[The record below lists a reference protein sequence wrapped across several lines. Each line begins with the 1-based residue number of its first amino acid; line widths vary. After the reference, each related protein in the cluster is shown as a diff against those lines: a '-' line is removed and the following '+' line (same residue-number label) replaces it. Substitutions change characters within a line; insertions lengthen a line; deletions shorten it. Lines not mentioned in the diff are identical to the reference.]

1 MDWSEFYPD
10 TDSLIP
16 DNCPKSLGEAVKITC
31 YVDANHAGNMVTR
44 RSHTGFVIFM
54 NSAPTVETSTF
65 GSEYVALRI
74 ATEQIIALRY
84 KLSMMGI
91 KVEDP
96 ANVFCDNEAVAK
108 NSATP
113 ESVLTKKHNA
123 ICFHKVREC
132 CAAGIIR
139 VGWIDGKSNPADLFT
154 KVLPATKRNWM
165 VKFICGGGVGGPNES
180 SNAREEGPCEDGE

>member
-1 MDWSEFYPD
+1 M
-10 TDSLIP
+10 
-16 DNCPKSLGEAVKITC
+16 
-31 YVDANHAGNMVTR
+31 
-44 RSHTGFVIFM
+44 
-54 NSAPTVETSTF
+54 ETSTF

-84 KLSMMGI
+84 KLQMMGI

-96 ANVFCDNEAVAK
+96 ANVFCDNEAVSK
-108 NSATP
+108 NSSTP
-113 ESVLTKKHNA
+113 ESMLNKKHNA

-180 SNAREEGPCEDGE
+180 SNAEDEGPKEDGESRLG

>member
-1 MDWSEFYPD
+1 M
-10 TDSLIP
+10 
-16 DNCPKSLGEAVKITC
+16 
-31 YVDANHAGNMVTR
+31 
-44 RSHTGFVIFM
+44 
-54 NSAPTVETSTF
+54 ETSTF

-84 KLSMMGI
+84 KLQMMGI

-96 ANVFCDNEAVAK
+96 ANVFCDNEAVSK
-108 NSATP
+108 NSSTP
-113 ESVLTKKHNA
+113 ESMLNKKHNA

-154 KVLPATKRNWM
+154 KFLLIIARILMKQS
-165 VKFICGGGVGGPNES
+165 IC
-180 SNAREEGPCEDGE
+180 